1 MVKCEKCAEDVY
13 MPFRCSYCGEYFCS
27 RHRLPEFHDC
37 TGLRRGKG
45 TVNIG
50 SSTTFRSSGPS
61 YYSSQ
66 NLYPFRN
73 LFRFSDRELKHL
85 GISLLIIS
93 ALPLSMPS
101 FFRFP
106 PLVMLGILG
115 IFAAAF
121 LLHEIAHKF
130 SAQRLGYWAEFRLN
144 SLGLMITLMSFIS
157 PLKLVAPG
165 AVMIAGM
172 MYRDDYGKI
181 SLAGPI
187 TNIIQALF
195 FLTVGFMSPSSLVK
209 ALSIL
214 GVTINSSLAVFNLL
228 PFGMFDGAKIMRWDW
243 RVWLA
248 TICTAGLLYALV
260 LL

>member
-1 MVKCEKCAEDVY
+1 
-13 MPFRCSYCGEYFCS
+13 MP
-27 RHRLPEFHDC
+27 
-37 TGLRRGKG
+37 
-45 TVNIG
+45 
-50 SSTTFRSSGPS
+50 
-61 YYSSQ
+61 
-66 NLYPFRN
+66 
-73 LFRFSDRELKHL
+73 
-85 GISLLIIS
+85 
-93 ALPLSMPS
+93 A
-101 FFRFP
+101 FFMFK

-121 LLHEIAHKF
+121 LLHELAHKF

-172 MYRDDYGKI
+172 MYGDDYGKI
-181 SLAGPI
+181 SLSGPV

-195 FLTVGFMSPSSLVK
+195 FLIAGLLSQSASVK
-209 ALSIL
+209 ALSYL
-214 GVTINSSLAVFNLL
+214 GVIINSSLAVFNLL

-243 RVWLA
+243 RIWLV
-248 TICTAGLLYALV
+248 TMGIAGLLYASIV